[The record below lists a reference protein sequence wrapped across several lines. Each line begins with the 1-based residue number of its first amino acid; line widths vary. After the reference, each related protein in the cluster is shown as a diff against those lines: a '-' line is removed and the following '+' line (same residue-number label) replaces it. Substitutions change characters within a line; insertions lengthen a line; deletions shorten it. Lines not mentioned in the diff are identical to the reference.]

1 VSEGRITQLSEQ
13 LANQIAAGEVVARP
27 ASVVKELLENAVDAG
42 ARHIRVELA
51 GGGISLLRVV
61 DDGHGIHPE
70 DVALTLA
77 RHATSKLRSVD
88 DLRTIATMGFRGEAL
103 ASIASVSKLSLR
115 TRRAS
120 DEEGTE
126 LRVEGGHE
134 PSVRPCGCA
143 PGTTVE
149 VADLFYNVPARRKFL
164 RAVATESAHVSDAVR
179 SVALAHPSIQLEL
192 ARDGRTIKR
201 WQAMPALF
209 DRVADVLSDYELW
222 TCQGERGPIAVQ
234 AFLAAPERARSGAG
248 GLHLFIN
255 HRPIRDRALARAV
268 AQAYGEVL
276 EPGRYPVGAVFIAMP
291 AELVD
296 VNVHPQKAEV
306 RFAHAR
312 AVTDA
317 LYSVLTRSLA
327 ERLPAASGAQ
337 HAHGEPTTSA
347 EEPWQWA
354 DSGSA
359 ATTATRPS
367 AATDGRLKVLSLF
380 QQRFAVCE
388 RADRL
393 LIIDTE
399 RLRRQQRLAL
409 AEQELARGKLASQR
423 LLFPARSE
431 VDDDTASALEAASEA
446 FERFGFDV
454 RRSGEHAVTIHAAAR
469 LVASC
474 APERLLAEI
483 VHALQTDAFDPDDI
497 GPLFSNLV
505 SLAIQAEPVP
515 SIEEMYS
522 LFEEMGLFEETGL
535 LEKMGLVGAA
545 DDVTLGRA
553 LIMSISGD
561 ELLRQT
567 SGP

>member
-61 DDGHGIHPE
+61 DDGHGIHPD
-70 DVALTLA
+70 DVPLTLA
-77 RHATSKLRSVD
+77 RHATSKIRSVD

-120 DEEGTE
+120 DDEGTE
-126 LRVEGGHE
+126 LRVEDGKP
-134 PSVRPCGCA
+134 PSVHPCGCA

-149 VADLFYNVPARRKFL
+149 VSDLFYNVPARRKFL

-179 SVALAHPSIQLEL
+179 NVALAHPAIQLEL
-192 ARDGRTIKR
+192 ARDGRTVKR
-201 WQAMPALF
+201 WQSMPTLF
-209 DRVADVLSDYELW
+209 ERVADVLSDYQLW
-222 TCQGERGPIAVQ
+222 TCQGERGPITVH

-255 HRPIRDRALARAV
+255 HRPIQDRALARAT
-268 AQAYGEVL
+268 AQAYGEAL

-291 AELVD
+291 TELVD

-317 LYSVLTRSLA
+317 LYSVLTRGLA
-327 ERLPAASGAQ
+327 DRLPAASDPQ
-337 HAHGEPTTSA
+337 HARGAPMATGA
-347 EEPWQWA
+347 EEPWQWG
-354 DSGSA
+354 DSGDTP
-359 ATTATRPS
+359 ATTTTRS
-367 AATDGRLKVLSLF
+367 AGVDGALKVLSLLHE
-380 QQRFAVCE
+380 RFAVCE

-393 LIIDTE
+393 LIIDTH
-399 RLRRQQRLAL
+399 RLRQQQRS
-409 AEQELARGKLASQR
+409 AEADQELARGSLASQR

-431 VDDDTASALEAASEA
+431 VDDDTASAVEAASEA
-446 FERFGFDV
+446 LERFGFDV
-454 RRSGEHAVTIHAAAR
+454 RRSGKRAVTIHAAAR

-474 APERLLAEI
+474 AAERLLAAI
-483 VHALQTDAFDPDDI
+483 IHAIQNDAFDTDSGREGDI
-497 GPLFSNLV
+497 GPLLDELI
-505 SLAIQAEPVP
+505 SLAVTAEPAP
-515 SIEEMYS
+515 SIEELHS
-522 LFEEMGLFEETGL
+522 LFDAMGLL
-535 LEKMGLVGAA
+535 DPVS
-545 DDVTLGRA
+545 DDALGRA
-553 LIMSISGD
+553 LTMSVSGD

-567 SGP
+567 NDP